1 MACKR
6 PVGNSVAIEDMDWSW
21 MGESY
26 VCFTETFDA
35 DAELSN
41 FCDDDDDYSYSYG
54 GVPDDAVLCPGL
66 PAADYCDCGGDCTG
80 EPDWCACPEALEC
93 CGQSQAPYSYS
104 YSYSYLP
111 CPDELEDFTDC
122 LSSTPGFTADD
133 DFFTDDDFDHSGHD
147 HGRRL
152 EDAVT
157 CDDVQQLLSNGVCAY
172 GPAVCQTEYQA
183 LAECTWEE
191 LSMSALGLACDLTC
205 ALPAPEPTTPAP
217 SVDGEGT
224 LRLVDGTSA
233 YEGRVEI
240 LHNNEW
246 GTVCDDDWDLQDA
259 TVVCE
264 QLFGTDALEAK
275 TSAFFGQG
283 SGTVWMDAVS
293 CAGDEAA
300 LSECSF
306 DGWGNHDC
314 GHNEDAGVVCSTCLP
329 TCRGETCDDWTRA
342 GKSCS
347 EVESD
352 FGCDCSGCACAAPPT
367 PAPTLRLTP
376 TPGPTP
382 CAGCDQTLVLFLT
395 TDSFPLETSWDL
407 SMHSPVDCADASTSQ
422 GTGSYT
428 NNNRLYEITVATNI
442 CGGKDYAFEIFDS
455 GGDGICCDRGQGSY
469 YLELN
474 GAQIFSSNGD
484 FGSGETFYFSAPITP
499 APTPAPTRPPT
510 PRPTST
516 PTPEPTPMP
525 TKAPVVAGS
534 LTLSGISV
542 AEASGEESKAVLQG
556 AIADV
561 AGVATEAVTIL
572 GVAAAR
578 RRRLQA
584 GVVVDYKIELTDHEA
599 SEDAAA
605 NLASASPTEVDEAI
619 VDAAKDE
626 NAEAV
631 FAGVATASLTSTVV
645 AATDA
650 PTAAPTT
657 WWDNKKKRKDSMP
670 LIIAIVVLCVAGV
683 CCCFAGLCLCV
694 VRRQTKRKQKPRKPP
709 TPPLVGDAQPPTPP
723 PALAAIPQKPS
734 APPADL
740 APIKAQA
747 AGWLTEEPPPPP
759 SAVPVAEPVSEGWG
773 ARGLRRLA
781 SWRSSPR
788 EGESAPEPEPE
799 TEA

>member
-1 MACKR
+1 MKQQVLSNKHMWGSISLLCLVAIASEANACDPSLWPDLDTHVCGACKAL
-6 PVGNSVAIEDMDWSW
+6 VNWN
-21 MGESY
+21 
-26 VCFTETFDA
+26 T
-35 DAELSN
+35 
-41 FCDDDDDYSYSYG
+41 YG
-54 GVPDDAVLCPGL
+54 ST
-66 PAADYCDCGGDCTG
+66 CGGYCSGIGLTCVNGWEEKSETCEVESHLGCDGSVSTSDAIC
-80 EPDWCACPEALEC
+80 EC
-93 CGQSQAPYSYS
+93 
-104 YSYSYLP
+104 
-111 CPDELEDFTDC
+111 
-122 LSSTPGFTADD
+122 SSSGSSSGGSD
-133 DFFTDDDFDHSGHD
+133 DFSP
-147 HGRRL
+147 
-152 EDAVT
+152 ET
-157 CDDVQQLLSNGVCAY
+157 CDDVQQWLSNGQCAN

-183 LAECTWEE
+183 YFECIYEDLA
-191 LSMSALGLACDLTC
+191 LSALGLACDFTC

-283 SGTVWMDAVS
+283 SGPLWMDAVS

-300 LSECSF
+300 LSDCPF

-329 TCRGETCDDWTRA
+329 TCSGVTCDDWTTA

-347 EVESD
+347 WVESN

-367 PAPTLRLTP
+367 PTP
-376 TPGPTP
+376 TPRPTP

-395 TDSFPLETSWDL
+395 TDYYPGEISWTV
-407 SMHSPVDCADASTSQ
+407 STQSSACASVTAS
-422 GTGSYT
+422 GGSYSSQHT
-428 NNNRLYEITVATNI
+428 LYEIVVATDFCASENYMFEI
-442 CGGKDYAFEIFDS
+442 LDSYGDGLCCGGGS
-455 GGDGICCDRGQGSY
+455 CSCTGGGSY

-474 GAQIFSSNGD
+474 GVQIYSSNGAY
-484 FGSGETFYFSAPITP
+484 GSGETFYFTANISP
-499 APTPAPTRPPT
+499 APTPEPSLRPT
-510 PRPTST
+510 PRPTPTPTTPRPT
-516 PTPEPTPMP
+516 PTPTPKPTPVP
-525 TKAPVVAGS
+525 TEAPVVAGS

-556 AIADV
+556 AIARV
-561 AGVATEAVTIL
+561 AGVSKGDVTIL

-578 RRRLQA
+578 RRRLQT
-584 GVVVDYKIELTDHEA
+584 GVVVDYKIQLTDHEA

-605 NLASASPTEVDEAI
+605 NIASAGPAEVDEAI
-619 VDAAKDE
+619 DAAAKK
-626 NAEAV
+626 ASTRAV
-631 FAGVATASLTSTVV
+631 FAGVATTSLTSTVV

-657 WWDNKKKRKDSMP
+657 WWDNKKKRKDAMP
-670 LIIAIVVLCVAGV
+670 VIIGIVVGCVVGF
-683 CCCFAGLCLCV
+683 CCCIAGLCLCV
-694 VRRQTKRKQKPRKPP
+694 ARWQKKQKQKPRKPP

-723 PALAAIPQKPS
+723 PPTPPPALAAIPQKRGWYPSPS
-734 APPADL
+734 APPPAL

-747 AGWLTEEPPPPP
+747 AGWSTEEPPPPP
-759 SAVPVAEPVSEGWG
+759 PAVPVAEAVSEGWG

-799 TEA
+799 PEA